1 MTYIPMWNLR
11 QAKETD
17 DPGLLL
23 QGEHGTFRV
32 ISPSGS
38 VEKYECEPGYSIR
51 SVTHIEQL
59 APRATFLVEKI
70 GEFSGTVVPPTSKT
84 K

>member
-1 MTYIPMWNLR
+1 MWNLR

-23 QGEHGTFRV
+23 QGENGIFRV

-51 SVTHIEQL
+51 SVTHTEQV

-70 GEFSGTVVPPTSKT
+70 GEFAGTIVPTSSKS

>member
-1 MTYIPMWNLR
+1 MWNLR
-11 QAKETD
+11 QQRETD
-17 DPGLLL
+17 DPALVL
-23 QGEHGTFRV
+23 QGENGTFRV

-51 SVTHIEQL
+51 SIMHLEHQ

-70 GEFSGTVVPPTSKT
+70 AEFAGPAVTPTGKSK
-84 K
+84 

>member
-1 MTYIPMWNLR
+1 MWNLR

-23 QGEHGTFRV
+23 QGENGTYRV

-51 SVTHIEQL
+51 SVTHIEHV

-70 GEFSGTVVPPTSKT
+70 GDFSGPAVLTGSKS